1 MIELGNYNKLKIV
14 RDTSPGLFLE
24 SETGAE
30 ILLPNKYIPKV
41 FEIGDELNVF
51 CYLDHDE
58 RPVATNLK
66 PFVKRH
72 EFGFLK
78 VVEVNQIGAFLDWGL
93 EKHLFVPFRE
103 QREKMKEGQWY
114 VVFCYLD
121 DVSFRL
127 VASNKIDRFLNN
139 DDLSLRTGDKVQ
151 LLVTRL
157 TDLGW
162 EVIINNKHKGLIF
175 SSDIFQHMA
184 VGQSMEGYIK
194 KIRSDNKIDVTLQP
208 QGQKV
213 LEPTAKKI
221 YEVLENQ
228 GGFLPLHDKS
238 DPKEISKVLGMSKK
252 TFKKGIGTLYK
263 AKRIEIKDNGIYVVG
278 NTSPQ

>member
-1 MIELGNYNKLKIV
+1 MIELGNYNTLKIV

-30 ILLPNKYIPKV
+30 ILLPNKYVPKV
-41 FEIGDELNVF
+41 FEVGDELTVF
-51 CYLDHDE
+51 CYLDFDE
-58 RPVATNLK
+58 RPVATSLV
-66 PFVKRH
+66 PYMKRN

-103 QREKMKEGQWY
+103 QRDKMKEGQWY

-139 DDLSLRTGDKVQ
+139 EELSVRVGDKVA

-157 TDLGW
+157 TELGW
-162 EVIINNKHKGLIF
+162 EVIVNNQHKGLIF
-175 SSDIFQHMA
+175 SSEIFQHMA
-184 VGQSMEGYIK
+184 VGQKMEGYIK
-194 KIRSDNKIDVTLQP
+194 KIRPDNKLDISLQP

-213 LEPTAKKI
+213 LEPTAQKI
-221 YEVLENQ
+221 HQELKNH

-238 DPKEISKVLGMSKK
+238 DPNEISKILGISKK
-252 TFKKGIGTLYK
+252 TFKKGVGTLYK
-263 AKRIEIKDNGIYVVG
+263 ARRIDIKKDGIYLIEKI
-278 NTSPQ
+278 

>member
-1 MIELGNYNKLKIV
+1 MIELGNYNTLKIV

-30 ILLPNKYIPKV
+30 ILLPNKYVPKV
-41 FEIGDELNVF
+41 FEIGDELTVF
-51 CYLDHDE
+51 CYLDFDE
-58 RPVATNLK
+58 RPVATNLV
-66 PFVKRH
+66 PFMKRN

-103 QREKMKEGQWY
+103 QRDKMKEGQWY
-114 VVFCYLD
+114 VVYCYLD
-121 DVSFRL
+121 DISFRL

-139 DDLSLRTGDKVQ
+139 DVLSLRTGDKVE
-151 LLVTRL
+151 LLITRL

-162 EVIINNKHKGLIF
+162 EAIVNNQHKGLVF
-175 SSDIFQHMA
+175 SSEIFQHMA
-184 VGQSMEGYIK
+184 VGQRMEGYIK
-194 KIRSDNKIDVTLQP
+194 KIRPDNKLDISLQP

-213 LEPTAKKI
+213 LEPTAQKI
-221 YEVLENQ
+221 HQLLESH

-238 DPKEISKVLGMSKK
+238 DPNEISKIMGMSKK
-252 TFKKGIGTLYK
+252 TFKKGVGTLYK
-263 AKRIEIKDNGIYVVG
+263 ARRIEIKEDGIYLIEK
-278 NTSPQ
+278 N

>member
-14 RDTSPGLFLE
+14 RDTSVGLFLE

-30 ILLPNKYIPKV
+30 ILLPNKYVPKT
-41 FEIGDELNVF
+41 FEIEDMLNVF

-58 RPVATNLK
+58 RPVATSLE
-66 PFVKRH
+66 PFTKRN

-93 EKHLFVPFRE
+93 EKHLFVPFAE
-103 QREKMKEGQWY
+103 QRDKMKEGQWY

-121 DVSFRL
+121 DISFRL
-127 VASNKIDRFLNN
+127 VASNKIDKFITNEN
-139 DDLSLRTGDKVQ
+139 LSVKTGDKVN

-162 EVIINNKHKGLIF
+162 EVIINNKHKGLVF
-175 SSDIFQHMA
+175 SSEIFQHMA
-184 VGQSMEGYIK
+184 VGQQMDGYIK
-194 KIRSDNKIDVTLQP
+194 NIRQDNKIDVALQA
-208 QGQKV
+208 QGEKV
-213 LEPTAKKI
+213 LEPTARKI
-221 YEVLENQ
+221 FDAMKNH

-238 DPKEISKVLGMSKK
+238 DPNEIAKMLQMSKK
-252 TFKKGIGTLYK
+252 TFKKGVGTLYK
-263 AKRIEIKDNGIYVVG
+263 ARQIEIKNDGIHIVE
-278 NTSPQ
+278 